1 MPSVPGRQP
10 VRPAAPKRTAE
21 EEELAALQAEMDL

>member
-21 EEELAALQAEMDL
+21 EEELAALQAEMAL